1 MKDEGRILIRMK
13 NTIKIDK
20 TTPVKDTIKNKLHN
34 KMSDINSYENRGWDQ
49 VSRNGK
55 HICSLL

>member
-1 MKDEGRILIRMK
+1 M
-13 NTIKIDK
+13 NSTIKIDK

-34 KMSDINSYENRGWDQ
+34 KMADINSHENREWDQ

-55 HICSLL
+55 LICSLL

>member
-1 MKDEGRILIRMK
+1 MK

-55 HICSLL
+55 RICSLLLYFTLALKTN